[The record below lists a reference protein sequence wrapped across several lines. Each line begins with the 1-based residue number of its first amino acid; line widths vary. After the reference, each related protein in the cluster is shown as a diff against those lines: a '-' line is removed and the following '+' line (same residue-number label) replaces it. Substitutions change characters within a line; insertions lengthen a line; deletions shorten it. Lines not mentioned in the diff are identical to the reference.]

1 MENVSDYIIVFKGLS
16 NAKHSFRFEIGD
28 AFFQM
33 FEGAE
38 IEHGSLVTE
47 VLLDKQSACM
57 QMKINIKGT
66 VEVACDRCL
75 DNLIL
80 PINTDGELVVRFGN
94 SNGSNPDDDDLIVL
108 DPSEGEINLSQ
119 YIFDS
124 INVSLPLQRIHS
136 DGQCNPEMI
145 EKLQHFIVN

>member
-1 MENVSDYIIVFKGLS
+1 
-16 NAKHSFRFEIGD
+16 
-28 AFFQM
+28 
-33 FEGAE
+33 
-38 IEHGSLVTE
+38 
-47 VLLDKQSACM
+47 M